1 MDTKFWGPSGWKFL
15 HSLTFTYDPGR
26 QRASMDAWLATLPYV
41 LPCKFCRASL
51 TDYFRADD
59 PSAALE
65 SQDDLARFMWR
76 IHSRVNEKLRS
87 QGQTIPKDPTFKEI
101 EQHYL
106 LATTRQPKDCESFP
120 GWDFLFSVAYNH
132 PLGGQGKPMPDAP
145 MPKDQS
151 DEELNKWNMLPAARR
166 FKHWRR
172 FWELLP
178 AVMPSAW
185 SSAWTNTGEKPC
197 LQNKRSAVA
206 WLWRLR
212 CGFSHGA
219 DPYRSVCNR
228 LAAHASG
235 CGSSSRA
242 RTCRKQRSKAKTKRT
257 GRQ

>member
-1 MDTKFWGPSGWKFL
+1 MDTKFWGPSGWKLL
-15 HSLTFTYDPGR
+15 HSLTFTYEPGR
-26 QRASMDAWLATLPYV
+26 QKIAMKAWLATLPYV

-59 PSAALE
+59 PDAATE

-132 PLGGQGKPMPDAP
+132 PLSSQGKPMPDAAP
-145 MPKDQS
+145 LSHD
-151 DEELNKWNMLPAARR
+151 DEELNKWNMLPARR
-166 FKHWRR
+166 RMKWWRR
-172 FWELLP
+172 FWVLLP
-178 AVMPSAW
+178 AVMPKAWAEAWISAK
-185 SSAWTNTGEKPC
+185 EKPR
-197 LQNKRSAVA
+197 LDNKRSAIS

-212 CGFSHGA
+212 CNFSHGA
-219 DPYRSVCNR
+219 DPYRAVCSR

-235 CGSSSRA
+235 CSKSTRA
-242 RTCRKQRSKAKTKRT
+242 RTCRRVRLSKTKRVS
-257 GRQ
+257 RQ